1 MHVHFVEVLH
11 ALSGRV
17 MGAEVPEQEEVP
29 IYRRLLAAI
38 PKVQGRGAVEN
49 GSVATGG
56 REVCVKSSTV
66 ANERERG
73 LCKGQYCSDRGD
85 KGLCE
90 IVATGGREVYV
101 KSSTVAKEE
110 EGLRGV

>member
-1 MHVHFVEVLH
+1 M
-11 ALSGRV
+11 
-17 MGAEVPEQEEVP
+17 
-29 IYRRLLAAI
+29 
-38 PKVQGRGAVEN
+38 
-49 GSVATGG
+49 
-56 REVCVKSSTV
+56 KSSTV
-66 ANERERG
+66 AKERERG
-73 LCKGQYCSDRGD
+73 LCKGQDCSDRGD